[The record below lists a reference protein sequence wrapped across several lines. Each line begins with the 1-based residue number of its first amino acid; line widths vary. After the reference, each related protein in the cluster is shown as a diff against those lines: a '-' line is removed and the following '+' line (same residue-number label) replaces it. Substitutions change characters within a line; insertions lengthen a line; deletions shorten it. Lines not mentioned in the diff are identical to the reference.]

1 MVALR
6 ELRAGR
12 DTNDEDVKYFN
23 MFRSYYIDFEKAN
36 LEITDPKF
44 RKKANE
50 TEQMCRYLQL
60 FLNEHKTLEKSVYIQ
75 VLERI
80 QFLLKQLLSSE
91 EMLYMFEIL
100 EIE

>member
-23 MFRSYYIDFEKAN
+23 MFRSYYRDFEQAN
-36 LEITDPKF
+36 IEITDAKF
-44 RKKANE
+44 RRKATE

-60 FLNEHKTLEKSVYIQ
+60 FLNEHKTLEKSVYVQ

-80 QFLLKQLLSSE
+80 EFLFRQVLTPE
-91 EMLYMFEIL
+91 EVLCMFEKL
-100 EIE
+100 EI